1 MNKAKKFGY
10 DPELNNAMVELC
22 ARIGLDFDLD
32 PKWEYITKF
41 IKKKEVHLGM
51 SCDYI
56 DFTVF
61 NKNKDYAG
69 QAITD
74 WSLQGALRYLPD
86 PERPVPGLHDQ

>member
-1 MNKAKKFGY
+1 M
-10 DPELNNAMVELC
+10 DPELNRPIVELC

-41 IKKKEVHLGM
+41 IARKRIYIGM
-51 SCDYI
+51 AVRYI
-56 DFTVF
+56 DFTLF
-61 NKNKDYAG
+61 NKDKDYG
-69 QAITD
+69 GTRITD